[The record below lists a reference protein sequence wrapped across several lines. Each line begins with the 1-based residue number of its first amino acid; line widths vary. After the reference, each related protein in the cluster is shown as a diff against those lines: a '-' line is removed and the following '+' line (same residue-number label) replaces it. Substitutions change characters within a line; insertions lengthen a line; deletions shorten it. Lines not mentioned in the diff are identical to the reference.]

1 VAAGGDATGEDASD
15 DESARPTLTGT
26 GEWPSEPTGSTDST
40 LETGAA
46 RREWAGRRD
55 SEGTGEGGT
64 PAPWFESG
72 GTGPADGAEPTV
84 ETVPEAAVAAVVE
97 SAADLTAHQRRMLA
111 HYASVGTSTPRAAH
125 RAATEDRQGQ
135 DDAEGAVHTDPD
147 PDSEADA
154 AELAR
159 EEAVAYGHHRDL
171 RRAGLVSH
179 THGDRYEYAL
189 GDVLEAEVD
198 GRPTD
203 AAVAAAV
210 ATVEER
216 VLPDG
221 GDANEDA

>member
-1 VAAGGDATGEDASD
+1 VAAEGDATGEDASD

-46 RREWAGRRD
+46 RREWAGRRA
-55 SEGTGEGGT
+55 SEGTGESGT

-72 GTGPADGAEPTV
+72 GSGPADGAEPTV
-84 ETVPEAAVAAVVE
+84 ETVPETAVTAVVD

-125 RAATEDRQGQ
+125 RAAREDRQGQ
-135 DDAEGAVHTDPD
+135 DDPEGDARA
-147 PDSEADA
+147 DSEADA

-171 RRAGLVSH
+171 RRAGLVRH

-189 GDVLEAEVD
+189 SDVLEAEVD

-203 AAVAAAV
+203 AAVAAGV

-221 GDANEDA
+221 GDSNGED